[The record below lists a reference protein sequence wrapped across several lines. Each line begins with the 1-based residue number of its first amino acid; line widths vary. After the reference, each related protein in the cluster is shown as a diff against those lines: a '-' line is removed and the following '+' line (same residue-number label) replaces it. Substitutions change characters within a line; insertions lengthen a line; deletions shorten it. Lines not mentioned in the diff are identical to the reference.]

1 MLGAFLRLL
10 QYHLR
15 LRLRVVAPYGPL
27 LGQQFR
33 TRGDVSRLSLVVM
46 VIGRWRL
53 VNWHFHSLGR
63 SYVDSEPGIPCW

>member
-1 MLGAFLRLL
+1 
-10 QYHLR
+10 
-15 LRLRVVAPYGPL
+15 
-27 LGQQFR
+27 
-33 TRGDVSRLSLVVM
+33 VSRLSLVVM